1 MKSLSKGWKAFLLLS
16 FIAGLLLRTL
26 YVRDMEYKEDER
38 YDFTQSQ
45 LIGNGALWPAYGIAS
60 GVYIVNPGMSVW
72 VFAILAKVS
81 NATTPTELARA
92 LQLFS
97 WLGISLVLVFAFL
110 FIEKPEDRIA
120 WFWVFSLAMVN
131 PMAILYQR
139 KLWPEP
145 FLPFFSMIFLM
156 GWYRR
161 ERLIGA
167 FGWGLV
173 GAILGQ
179 IHMSGFFF
187 AGALFLWTAVF
198 GRTGNQRTHQRTQW
212 KAWFIGSVI
221 GSLPLIPWAIYVL
234 QHPTPHAINS
244 GWGEALQ
251 FKYWDFWIGDAF
263 GLHLGNTLGI
273 YIGDSQIEQLSDFAR
288 YPIIA
293 GHATYVVALAH
304 LAIIGCMIWT
314 LIQFAR
320 WVSLEVRKSWGQLK
334 RDIVGVEPETTFAK
348 NSALL
353 GSGIL
358 MTLTNVNIRRYYMMV
373 TFPFEQFWISSFA
386 LKRHGGKVMLGVLW
400 FAQLLISAHFVGY
413 IHVNQGSPKGDY
425 GDAYHVVMERQS
437 GTEGLPSTKGLPANG
452 PPDAN
457 GLPSK
462 GLSDKDLSG
471 KDLKE

>member
-1 MKSLSKGWKAFLLLS
+1 MTRGWKAFLLFS
-16 FIAGLLLRTL
+16 FIAGLFLRTL

-45 LIGNGALWPAYGIAS
+45 VIGNTAPWPTYGIAS
-60 GVYIVNPGMSVW
+60 GVYIVNPGMSIW
-72 VFAILAKVS
+72 VFAVLAKIS
-81 NATTPTELARA
+81 GATTPTELARA
-92 LQLFS
+92 LQVFS
-97 WLGISLVLVFAFL
+97 WLGVCLVLVFAFF
-110 FIEKPEDRIA
+110 FIEKHEERVP

-145 FLPFFSMIFLM
+145 FLPFFSMLFLM

-161 ERLIGA
+161 ERWTWA
-167 FGWGLV
+167 FVWGLV

-179 IHMSGFFF
+179 IHMSGFFY
-187 AGALFLWTAVF
+187 AGALFLWTAFF
-198 GRTGNQRTHQRTQW
+198 GRSNSQRPHW
-212 KAWFIGSVI
+212 KSWFLGSVI

-234 QHPTPHAINS
+234 QHPTPHAINP

-263 GLHLGNTLGI
+263 GLHLGNALGI
-273 YIGDSQIEQLSDFAR
+273 YIGDSQIEQLSDFIR

-293 GHATYVVALAH
+293 GQATYLVAVAH
-304 LAIIGCMIWT
+304 LAIIGCVIWT
-314 LIQFAR
+314 LLQFAR
-320 WVSLEVRKSWGQLK
+320 WVSQEVRGGWSNFK
-334 RDIVGVEPETTFAK
+334 RDIVGVESPSIFAK

-386 LKRHGGKVMLGVLW
+386 LKRHGGKIMLAVLW
-400 FAQLLISAHFVGY
+400 TAQLLISAHFVGY

-425 GDAYHVVMERQS
+425 GDAYHVVVERQ
-437 GTEGLPSTKGLPANG
+437 GQSTQ
-452 PPDAN
+452 
-457 GLPSK
+457 
-462 GLSDKDLSG
+462 
-471 KDLKE
+471 